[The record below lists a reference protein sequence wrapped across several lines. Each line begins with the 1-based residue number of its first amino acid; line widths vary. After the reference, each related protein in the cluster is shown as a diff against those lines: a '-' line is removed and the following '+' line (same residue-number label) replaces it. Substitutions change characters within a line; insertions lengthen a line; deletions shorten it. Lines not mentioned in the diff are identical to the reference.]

1 MKRFDARITS
11 LTAVSDDYYELR
23 FAWPTGLPRPEPGAF
38 MTVRAGGEYDP
49 ILRRPFAFSD
59 FRDAAPDSSAG
70 GGAAGDAEAAFIF
83 ERRGRGTAYL
93 AGLRAGDSIDVLA
106 PLGKGFTPPPRGSRP
121 LLLAGGIGLGPMLY
135 LAARLAE
142 ESASGGFEAPVLALG
157 FRSRNYIPSIGLPPG
172 AVICT
177 DDGSAGFAGT
187 VVDWLWGF
195 DPGAPPALYACG
207 PTAMMAAADLYAAA
221 RGAPYQA
228 ATEQWMACGVGA
240 CAGCAVRLKD
250 GSFRRACA
258 DGPVFDGRLLDWG
271 A

>member
-1 MKRFDARITS
+1 MKRFDARIAS

-23 FAWPTGLPRPEPGAF
+23 FAWPAGLPRPEPGAF
-38 MTVRAGGEYDP
+38 MTVRSGGEYDP

-59 FRDAAPDSSAG
+59 FRDAE
-70 GGAAGDAEAAFIF
+70 AAADAEAAFIF
-83 ERRGRGTAYL
+83 QRRGRGTAYL

-157 FRSRNYIPSIGLPPG
+157 FRSRNHIPSIGLPPG

-177 DDGSAGFAGT
+177 DDGSAGFSGT

-207 PTAMMAAADLYAAA
+207 PAVMMAAADLYAAA

-240 CAGCAVRLKD
+240 CAGCAVRLK
-250 GSFRRACA
+250 GGGFRRACA

>member
-1 MKRFDARITS
+1 MKRFDARIAS

-23 FAWPTGLPRPEPGAF
+23 FAWPAGLPRPEPGAF

-59 FRDAAPDSSAG
+59 FRGAE
-70 GGAAGDAEAAFIF
+70 AAGDAEAAFIF
-83 ERRGRGTAYL
+83 QRRGRGTAYL
-93 AGLRAGDSIDVLA
+93 AGLRAGDTLDVLA

-121 LLLAGGIGLGPMLY
+121 VLLAGGIGLGPMLY

-157 FRSRNYIPSIGLPPG
+157 FRAECHVPRLGLPPG
-172 AVICT
+172 VVICT
-177 DDGSAGFAGT
+177 DDGSAGFSGT

-250 GSFRRACA
+250 GGFRRACA

>member
-11 LTAVSDDYYELR
+11 LKAISDAYYELR
-23 FAWPTGLPRPEPGAF
+23 FAWPAGLPRPEPGAF
-38 MTVRAGGEYDP
+38 MTVRAGGDYDP

-59 FRDAAPDSSAG
+59 FRE
-70 GGAAGDAEAAFIF
+70 AEAAFIF
-83 ERRGRGTAYL
+83 QRRGRGTAYL
-93 AGLRAGDSIDVLA
+93 ADLCAGEFIDVLA
-106 PLGKGFTPPPRGSRP
+106 PLGKGFTPPTRGSRP
-121 LLLAGGIGLGPMLY
+121 LLLAGGIGIGPMLY
-135 LAARLAE
+135 LAARLSQEA
-142 ESASGGFEAPVLALG
+142 APGGFEAPVLALG
-157 FRSRNYIPSIGLPPG
+157 FRSKDYIPRVELPPG
-172 AVICT
+172 SVVCT
-177 DDGSAGFAGT
+177 DDGSAGFSGT
-187 VVDWLWGF
+187 VLDWLWGF

-207 PTAMMAAADLYAAA
+207 PAAMMAAAELYAAA

-250 GSFRRACA
+250 GGYRRACA